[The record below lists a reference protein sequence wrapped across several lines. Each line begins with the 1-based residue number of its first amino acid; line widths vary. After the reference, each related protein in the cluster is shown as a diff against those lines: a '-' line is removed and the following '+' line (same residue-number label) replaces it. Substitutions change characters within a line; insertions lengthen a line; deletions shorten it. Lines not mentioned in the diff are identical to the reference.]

1 MTLIAT
7 IAATGQTVESFTTS
21 PDLWARWRKLPMGTF
36 VIGPLR
42 TPAVLKRS
50 KYGLQFFAAAPG
62 TAGTTAPE
70 SIEHQVCKIKLV
82 LGMRSAGYSADVERS
97 GSSPTGEAWEADV
110 LVQTARGPLAVEVQ
124 FSRQHWDEYRR
135 RTARYLSSGVSVV
148 WLVRDAH
155 HGALANSKSL
165 FFRSQGLSRHD
176 ARDRPLND
184 MPFLPLVKPESDEDT
199 HRVIVYPDDN
209 KKPYLRLSLEAFG
222 AGIAAGALHI
232 SDHEYLDKSRSY
244 RDWMWKTN

>member
-21 PDLWARWRKLPMGTF
+21 PDLWAQWRKLPMGYF

-50 KYGLQFFAAAPG
+50 KFGLQFFAAAPG

-70 SIEHQVCKIKLV
+70 SIEHQVSKIKLV

-135 RTARYLSSGVSVV
+135 RTARYLAGGVSVV

-155 HGALANSKSL
+155 YGALDNSKAL
-165 FFRSQGLSRHD
+165 FFQSQGLSRKD
-176 ARDRPLND
+176 AHERPLID
-184 MPFLPLVKPESDEDT
+184 MPFLPLVKPEGDEDA

-209 KKPYLRLSLEAFG
+209 KNPYLRLSLEDFV
-222 AGIAAGALHI
+222 AGVASGALHI
-232 SDHEYLDKSRSY
+232 ADNFYLDRSHSY
-244 RDWMWKTN
+244 PAWMWKSQ